1 MLSGESGLPTLKE
14 TLQRIAKSKGIALSD
29 VTQLFLSEWLPRFD
43 NLQNL
48 ASIDL
53 ALQDTGAKVLIV
65 DPTYF
70 CMRGENA
77 GNLFSQGEA
86 LRGITEVCRNYHA
99 SLVLVHHTRKRSK
112 NQSVY
117 SNPDLDNLSWS
128 GFAEMSRQWLLLERR
143 EEYIPGTGSHKL
155 LLDAG
160 GAFNQGSRWALDI
173 EEGTDSSNR
182 CWNVKVFS
190 PEEARTEKKSDS
202 IRQRI
207 LDAASDFPGAETKTA
222 IFTVARLRSDAAT
235 KIVFDAL
242 VAEGRLVPC
251 KVTKNGASYNGFT
264 LMTEKVQ

>member
-1 MLSGESGLPTLKE
+1 MQGQGYS
-14 TLQRIAKSKGIALSD
+14 LSD
-29 VTQLFLSEWLPRFD
+29 VTQLYLSEWLPRFD
-43 NLQNL
+43 SLQNL

-53 ALQDTGAKVLIV
+53 ALQDTDAKVLIV

-70 CMRGENA
+70 CMKGENA

-86 LRGITEVCRNYHA
+86 LRGIKDVCQKYGA
-99 SLVLVHHTRKRSK
+99 SLVLIHHTRKCSK

-143 EEYIPGTGSHKL
+143 EEYIPGTGSHRL

-160 GAFNQGSRWALDI
+160 GAYNQGSRWAIDI
-173 EEGTDSSNR
+173 EEGTDPKNR
-182 CWNVKVFS
+182 TWDVRVF
-190 PEEARTEKKSDS
+190 PPDEAQAEKKTDS
-202 IRQRI
+202 VRQRI